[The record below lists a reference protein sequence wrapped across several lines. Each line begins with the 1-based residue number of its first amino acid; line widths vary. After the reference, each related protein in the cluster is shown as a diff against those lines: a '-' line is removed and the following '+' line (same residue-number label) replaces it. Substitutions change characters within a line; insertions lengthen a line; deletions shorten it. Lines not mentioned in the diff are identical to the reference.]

1 MVDPEIKV
9 PPAHRKPASMKHQRR
24 PSLHTRR
31 RSQHSIASF
40 GELEKVI
47 KEPRLGSLGEDS
59 RADHDEEDG
68 DYIAGEVKPK
78 KKHDRQSSNVHMLF
92 GEDGGSPEDLFNDLN
107 EEESMDNILHMMA
120 EHQDLDVDGY
130 SPKAIELD
138 DAPESPI
145 PPKPS
150 VSVKNRNQS
159 FGGIVEL
166 FGADELQTG
175 LQNPEEEVKRLR
187 EENRKLLNELEKS
200 NRIKKQLE
208 QEIDA
213 LRSSKGHS
221 TRDEIERIKTSKINL
236 ILAAV
241 SEIDRM
247 RKIILSQSRSNSIS
261 S

>member
-1 MVDPEIKV
+1 MVDPEIKM
-9 PPAHRKPASMKHQRR
+9 PPAKKPASMKHQRR

-59 RADHDEEDG
+59 RADHDEEEDG

-107 EEESMDNILHMMA
+107 EEESMDNIVH
-120 EHQDLDVDGY
+120 

-145 PPKPS
+145 PPKP
-150 VSVKNRNQS
+150 SVKNRNQS